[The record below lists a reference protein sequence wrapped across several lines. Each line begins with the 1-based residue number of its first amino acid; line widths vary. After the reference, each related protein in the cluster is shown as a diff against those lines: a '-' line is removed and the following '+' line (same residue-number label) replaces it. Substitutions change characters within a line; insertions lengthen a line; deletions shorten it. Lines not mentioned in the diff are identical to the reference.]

1 MKRILQTFT
10 AALVVLLGIMGFN
23 AKAAEPVAFDFF
35 EDFDDP
41 THYELGGTLP
51 DGWVSTGT
59 IPFNRD
65 KGENYGVPAKS
76 GSYVLATVS
85 SFNSTRDE
93 VAFTPMMKLAANK
106 ECKISFWVYA
116 PGGTPAIV
124 RNNQFVLRVYD
135 AQSSDAQ
142 FVSIG
147 ESEKKAF
154 SEWTQL
160 SFTYTPTV
168 DVEVSF
174 GVNIATS
181 MSSCG
186 TVAID
191 DFEITGFKP
200 GEAEPDPE
208 PTEDPVITLEPD
220 SENEAGA
227 LIPPHTE
234 SFDNENDNYEG
245 TTNVPTG
252 WFTTGSSPFVTA
264 NINELPAH
272 TGTYYLIANE
282 STTVR
287 DERIYTPFFM
297 LEAGTEYSISGWLY
311 AAAGT
316 ADRTI
321 RFTVGTQQDA
331 DFHNTLL
338 RLDAYSN
345 EGWVEQVMKFT
356 PTVSGAY
363 CFSLALSSTEVG
375 TGMVAFDDFKL
386 TAEGLVLKPVANFS
400 YNHYYNFQTGQM
412 LVYPEQQ
419 IQLKNFSE
427 NGTSYAWEF
436 LEESGATISDA
447 TAFEPTISF
456 TASGT
461 YTLKLT
467 VKNSAGEKSTFKEFN
482 VEYVDGKKDG
492 YAIKNYADDDIMI
505 NRPNIPTFTDGQN
518 DFVSGPT
525 NYYRQIAER
534 VELPEGVKLTVSQIQ
549 TVLCEL
555 NYKLKDNNRD
565 EQLNSKFEVILMGE
579 TDGKPD
585 ETKEFGRY
593 TSTMVE
599 TFTSSGVG
607 GNDWGRYVNIQFA
620 EPVEVTGNFYVTYV
634 YDDIFDLVIDDVNVG
649 SSFAAMQIAKHNSK
663 TTTMYVKPTAVPEGS
678 EATVGNWCPVSDL
691 DDTFTGFGISS
702 IIWVNSNNVE
712 DEVILEPDEENLVD
726 AINPPYSESFDNE
739 NSNYDGSTYVPAG
752 WFTTGTLPFVTSSWI
767 DREAVT
773 GEFYLL
779 TTSSASPR
787 DERLYTP
794 FFNLEAGVEYVVS
807 NYLFMAPGAKEN
819 TSLEIT
825 VGTQQDFDFH
835 KNLRTLENH
844 TTNDGWERVEV
855 KFTPKVSGAYCFA
868 YSLSSSTAYSG
879 DVAIEDFL
887 ITAPGLNLKPQVSFG
902 CNHIYNYGSSQI
914 MVFKG
919 QTIQLKNTT
928 LYGETF
934 AWSVTGDAENAVIS
948 DATAFEP
955 TIEFKAEGTYTV
967 KLTATN
973 EIGERSSYKEFNV
986 QYVDSNITDQTGVT
1000 TSAGDD
1006 AIYSRDKL
1014 PSFDTERE
1022 YITGPNRYYRQIAE
1036 RYALPSDVEF
1046 TISNVSFVVTNI
1058 HYKPIGNT
1066 YETQHNCKFNI
1077 IVYGETD
1084 GKIDENKVFGNYE
1097 TTMGEL
1103 FGTNGIGTSW
1113 GDLKALQLPEPI
1125 KAKGTFYLVFKY
1137 DDNFDIV
1144 VEDEYAGS
1152 SYAGLQAVK
1161 HASQESTL
1169 LVKPTAL
1176 PSNSTAKVGEWCKVD
1191 EVDLSLK
1198 GFGLW
1203 SCLWITSTT
1212 DGSGSVAVNTL
1223 GDIVFAVRTTDNGV
1237 HVSGT
1242 RAGETVTI
1250 YNLNGAVVAS
1260 AKANG
1265 NSTFVA
1271 TENLANGLYI
1281 VKAGNNT
1288 KKFVK

>member
-1 MKRILQTFT
+1 ML
-10 AALVVLLGIMGFN
+10 
-23 AKAAEPVAFDFF
+23 
-35 EDFDDP
+35 
-41 THYELGGTLP
+41 
-51 DGWVSTGT
+51 
-59 IPFNRD
+59 
-65 KGENYGVPAKS
+65 
-76 GSYVLATVS
+76 
-85 SFNSTRDE
+85 
-93 VAFTPMMKLAANK
+93 KLAANK

-135 AQSSDAQ
+135 AQSTDAQ
-142 FVSIG
+142 FTTIG

-160 SFTYTPTV
+160 TFSYTPTV

-191 DFEITGFKP
+191 DFEIEGFKP
-200 GEAEPDPE
+200 GEADPDPE

-220 SENEAGA
+220 SENEVGA

-252 WFTTGSSPFVTA
+252 WFTTGSIPFVTA

-272 TGTYYLIANE
+272 TGTYYLITNE
-282 STTVR
+282 RTSVR

-316 ADRTI
+316 ADQTI

-338 RLDAYSN
+338 RLDDYSN
-345 EGWVEQVMKFT
+345 EGWSEQTMTFC
-356 PTVSGAY
+356 PEVSGAY
-363 CFSLALSSTEVG
+363 CFSIALSSEEAGAGYVC
-375 TGMVAFDDFKL
+375 FDDFKL
-386 TAEGLVLKPVANFS
+386 TAEGLVLKPTADFS

-412 LVYPEQQ
+412 IVYPEQE
-419 IQLKNFSE
+419 IKLKNFSE
-427 NGTSYAWEF
+427 YGTSNKWEF
-436 LEESGATISDA
+436 LESSGATISNA

-482 VEYVDGKKDG
+482 VEFINAPKDG
-492 YAIKNYADDDIMI
+492 YAIKNYSDDDTMI
-505 NRPNIPTFTDGQN
+505 GRPNIPTFTEGQN
-518 DFVSGPT
+518 DYVSGPN

-534 VELPEGVKLTVSQIQ
+534 IELPEDVKLTVSQIQ
-549 TVLCEL
+549 TILCEL

-579 TDGKPD
+579 TNGKPD
-585 ETKEFGRY
+585 ESKVFGRY

-607 GNDWGRYVNIQFA
+607 GNDWGRYVSIVFP

-634 YDDIFDLVIDDVNVG
+634 YDDNFDLVIEDVNVG
-649 SSFAAMQIAKHNSK
+649 SSFAAMQIAKHVSK

-678 EATVGNWCPVSDL
+678 TATAGEWCAASDIDESL
-691 DDTFTGFGISS
+691 SGYGITS
-702 IIWVNSNNVE
+702 IIWVNSKANE
-712 DEVILEPDEENLVD
+712 IELEPDEENLVD

-752 WFTTGTLPFVTSSWI
+752 WFTTGTLPFVTSSWT

-773 GEFYLL
+773 GTYYLL

-794 FFNLEAGVEYVVS
+794 FFILEAGVEYVVS
-807 NYLFMAPGAKEN
+807 NYLYMAPGSEEN
-819 TSLEIT
+819 TTLKIS

-835 KNLRTLENH
+835 NKLLTLKNHST
-844 TTNDGWERVEV
+844 DGWEKVEV

-868 YSLSSSTAYSG
+868 YSLSSNTAYAG
-879 DVAIEDFL
+879 DIAIEDFF
-887 ITAPGLNLKPQVSFG
+887 ITAPGLTLKPQVSFG
-902 CNHIYNYGSSQI
+902 CNHVYNYGSSDI

-919 QTIQLKNTT
+919 QKVQLKNTT
-928 LYGETF
+928 LYGETYE
-934 AWSVTGDAENAVIS
+934 WSVNDAENAVIS
-948 DATAFEP
+948 DVNAFEP
-955 TIEFKAEGTYTV
+955 TIEFKASGTYTV
-967 KLTATN
+967 KLNAKN
-973 EIGERSSYKEFNV
+973 HVGERASYKEFNV
-986 QYVDSNITDQTGVT
+986 EYVDSDLKEQTGVT

-1014 PSFDTERE
+1014 PYLEAERE

-1036 RYALPSDVEF
+1036 RYALPSDVET
-1046 TISNVSFVVTNI
+1046 TIDNVSFVITNI

-1084 GKIDENKVFGNYE
+1084 GKIDESKVFGNYE

-1113 GDLKALQLPEPI
+1113 GDLKALPLPEPI

-1144 VEDEYAGS
+1144 IEDENAGS

-1169 LVKPTAL
+1169 LVKPTAV
-1176 PSNSTAKVGEWCKVD
+1176 PEGSTATVGEWCKVD
-1191 EVDLSLK
+1191 EIDATLK

-1203 SCLWITSTT
+1203 SCLWVTSKY
-1212 DGSGSVAVNTL
+1212 DGNGAVAINCL
-1223 GDIVFAVRTTDNGV
+1223 GDVVFAVRATDNGV
-1237 HVSGT
+1237 TVSGT
-1242 RAGETVTI
+1242 KAGETVTI

-1260 AKANG
+1260 AKANN
-1265 NSTFVA
+1265 NSTFV
-1271 TENLANGLYI
+1271 EMNNLASGLYI